1 MYNKQMKKAIIYALD
16 MDIVNIETKDGYNEA
31 DILHISSYN
40 KEHLDILSS
49 IIKTD
54 GYHTKIITIKKDITN
69 NLQHDLY
76 NLFCVFSEDKW
87 KEDYYK
93 LK

>member
-1 MYNKQMKKAIIYALD
+1 MYNKKMKKVIVYALD

-40 KEHLDILSS
+40 KEHLNILSS
-49 IIKTD
+49 IIKAD
-54 GYHTKIITIKKDITN
+54 RYQTKIITIKKDITN
-69 NLQHDLY
+69 NLKQDLY

-87 KEDYYK
+87 TEDYYP